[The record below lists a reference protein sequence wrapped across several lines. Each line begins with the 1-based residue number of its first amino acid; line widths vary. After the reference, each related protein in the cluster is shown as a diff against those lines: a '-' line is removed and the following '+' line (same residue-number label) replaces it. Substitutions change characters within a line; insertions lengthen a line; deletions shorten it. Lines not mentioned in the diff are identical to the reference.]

1 MGRLFDPE
9 ALEQSAPDSTGV
21 HQMEGA
27 TIHRLGSPGKRVA
40 EVIGPIVPGK
50 IIHYKTK
57 GKWSTHQV
65 LAYLLSV
72 TGPAA
77 VYLSTY
83 TASED
88 PIRYIV
94 QSLQQGLIT
103 DLHCV
108 FDYRIRT
115 YNAAAFQLIQA
126 NCSNIGLVKNHSK
139 VLVVQNDE
147 WQLTAITSSN
157 LNNNSRVEVG
167 VLFTDPETAQF
178 HRDWILDEIDG
189 ANKSATK

>member
-1 MGRLFDPE
+1 MGLFDPSLLHRNTE
-9 ALEQSAPDSTGV
+9 ELSPV
-21 HQMEGA
+21 HRMEGDSL
-27 TIHRLGSPGKRVA
+27 HRLGAPGKRVA
-40 EVIGPIVPGK
+40 DVIGPIEPGK

-72 TGPAA
+72 SGPAE
-77 VYLSTY
+77 VHLSTY

-88 PIRYIV
+88 PIRFIV

-103 DLHCV
+103 DLHCI

-139 VLVVQNDE
+139 VLVVQNE
-147 WQLTAITSSN
+147 KWQLTAITSSN
-157 LNNNSRVEVG
+157 LNNNARVEVG

-178 HRDWILDEIDG
+178 HRNWIKEEIDG
-189 ANKSATK
+189 ANQRTAK